1 MVFSLYLN
9 PVIVSAPVA
18 LKMMMRWEVFNIKH
32 IEELIMNNEKF
43 AEHFNMW
50 EVYRDNEK
58 TGGPREGLTHSEF
71 IWELMQRYKHLS
83 KLVEINEHYHASVH
97 EQVEISPE
105 VASLL
110 WR

>member
-1 MVFSLYLN
+1 MLMGS
-9 PVIVSAPVA
+9 
-18 LKMMMRWEVFNIKH
+18 EVFNIKH

-43 AEHFNMW
+43 AEHFKMW

-58 TGGPREGLTHSEF
+58 TGGPRDWLKPWPREGLTHSEF

>member
-1 MVFSLYLN
+1 MLMGS
-9 PVIVSAPVA
+9 
-18 LKMMMRWEVFNIKH
+18 EVFNIKH

-43 AEHFNMW
+43 AEHFKMW